1 MTLDAQRGLVL
12 FNANVVTLDAARPRA
27 SVVAVREGRITHVGD
42 RVALE
47 QTRASRLVPLDC
59 QGGTLLP
66 GFQDAHMHLLGLA
79 SRLLAVDCSACRSVD
94 ALVETIRRAA
104 AATPGRWLRAWGY
117 HESLLQ
123 ERRHPTRRE
132 LDAAS
137 PDRPVRLA
145 HRSGHAHVLNSHAL
159 REVGITETSPDP
171 PGGVI
176 ERDERGAPTGVLFEM
191 DAWLDGRMPS
201 LTDAELNR
209 GVRLAS
215 RLLVERGVTCFHD
228 ATPSNSMERWRLFQR
243 LYAEGQL
250 SPRCVFMPGLDDL
263 PSFLDAGLG
272 YGAGDGTLRVG
283 PAKAVLTLTTGAL
296 HPPRDELLERVRHA
310 HQAGFP
316 VALHAVE
323 AEAVA
328 AAAEVLLK
336 VQQERPRSDLRRRLE
351 HASECPPEV
360 LDLVRRSGAVVVTN
374 PGFIYHSGDRY
385 RSEAPQ
391 AMHPWLYR
399 IGSLRRAGVPVAFG
413 SDAPVEL
420 PDPLLE
426 TFAAATRRSSS
437 GALLGPDEAVDVE
450 TALRMHTRGA
460 AFAAG
465 MEREVG
471 VIAPGTRADLV
482 LLDGDPRDVMPAAL
496 QERHV
501 TMTLVDGK
509 VAFRR

>member
-1 MTLDAQRGLVL
+1 MTLDAPRGLVL

-27 SVVAVREGRITHVGD
+27 SVVAVRDGRITHVGD
-42 RVALE
+42 RVVLE
-47 QTRASRLVPLDC
+47 QVRASRFVPLDC

-79 SRLLAVDCSACRSVD
+79 SRLLAVDCTPCRSVD

-123 ERRHPTRRE
+123 ERRHPTRRD

-145 HRSGHAHVLNSHAL
+145 HRSGHAHVLNSPAL

-176 ERDERGAPTGVLFEM
+176 ERDEQGAPTGVLFEM
-191 DAWLDGRMPS
+191 DAWLDGRVPS
-201 LTDAELNR
+201 LTDVELGQ

-228 ATPSNSMERWRLFQR
+228 ATPSNSLERWRLFRR
-243 LYAEGQL
+243 LYAEEL
-250 SPRCVFMPGLDDL
+250 VSPRCVFMPGLAHL

-272 YGAGDGTLRVG
+272 YGAGDGALRVG

-328 AAAEVLLK
+328 AAAEVLLA
-336 VQQERPRSDLRRRLE
+336 VQQERPRSDLRHRIE

-374 PGFIYHSGDRY
+374 PGFVHHSGDRY
-385 RSEAPQ
+385 RSEVPQ
-391 AMHPWLYR
+391 AMLPWLYR
-399 IGSLRRAGVPVAFG
+399 IGSLHRAGMPVAFG

-426 TFAAATRRSSS
+426 TFAAVTRRAAS
-437 GALLGPDEAVDVE
+437 GALLDPDEAVDLE
-450 TALRMHTRGA
+450 TALRMHTRGG

-465 MEREVG
+465 MEAEVG
-471 VIAPGTRADLV
+471 VIAPGMRADLV
-482 LLDGDPRDVMPAAL
+482 LLDGDPAKREPAAL
-496 QERHV
+496 RERHV

-509 VAFRR
+509 VVFRQ

>member
-27 SVVAVREGRITHVGD
+27 SVVGARDGRITHVGE
-42 RVALE
+42 RVVLE
-47 QTRASRLVPLDC
+47 QAREAGLAPLDC
-59 QGGTLLP
+59 QGSTLLP

-79 SRLLAVDCSACRSVD
+79 SRLLAVDCTPCRSMD
-94 ALVETIRRAA
+94 ALAETIRRAA
-104 AATPGRWLRAWGY
+104 ATTMGRWLRAWGY
-117 HESLLQ
+117 HESQLK
-123 ERRHPTRRE
+123 ERRHPTRRD
-132 LDAAS
+132 LDAAL

-145 HRSGHAHVLNSHAL
+145 HRSGHAHVLNSAAL

-176 ERDERGAPTGVLFEM
+176 ERDKRGAPTGVLFEM
-191 DAWLDGRMPS
+191 DAWLDGRVPS
-201 LTDAELNR
+201 LTDAELGR

-228 ATPSNSMERWRLFQR
+228 ATPSNSLERWRLFQHIH
-243 LYAEGQL
+243 AEGMVA
-250 SPRCVFMPGLDDL
+250 PRCVFMPGLAHL

-296 HPPRDELLERVRHA
+296 HPPRDELLERVRRA
-310 HQAGFP
+310 HLAGFP

-328 AAAEVLLK
+328 AAAEVLLM
-336 VQQERPRSDLRRRLE
+336 VQQERPRPDLRHRIE

-374 PGFIYHSGDRY
+374 PGFVHHSGDRY
-385 RSEAPQ
+385 LAEAPH
-391 AMHPWLYR
+391 AMLPWLYR
-399 IGSLRRAGVPVAFG
+399 VGSLHHAGATVAFG

-426 TFAAATRRSSS
+426 TSAAVTRRSSS
-437 GALLGPDEAVDVE
+437 GALVGPDEAVDVE
-450 TALRMHTRGA
+450 TALRMHTRGG

-471 VIAPGTRADLV
+471 AIAPGMLADLV
-482 LLDGDPRDVMPAAL
+482 LLDGDPREREPAAL
-496 QERHV
+496 RERHV
-501 TMTLVDGK
+501 TMTLVGGK